1 MEAKDCKELTGKRN
15 QIRES
20 LEEENSEKDIE
31 TIIESS
37 QESADN
43 ISDTSSLRTSGLSE
57 ANNEM
62 CETSDTNIE
71 LSRMSGTTIMEVP
84 KISVTRGEVPVI
96 SGTDIPGIA
105 HKTLDIPETYDTHT
119 KISVTVKPVQDLET
133 LGKEGISL
141 FVHPITNVGDKI
153 VLDENALTNFVQ
165 TLWWYLERHET
176 QERPKATVKELKE
189 CLKEITLWE
198 IEFEDD
204 ETSMQESSD
213 KCMDDK
219 EVRECHKQVEIFI
232 TDKDAKRFRECVER
246 RRESLDRD
254 VKTVEDK
261 DELCNELKTATEE
274 EKLVEV
280 KGEGEKDESN
290 LVTLQKNEE
299 IDQND
304 EQIRYYE

>member
-1 MEAKDCKELTGKRN
+1 MEAKYCQTLKRN

-20 LEEENSEKDIE
+20 LEEENSEKDVE
-31 TIIESS
+31 TIIIESS
-37 QESADN
+37 QESAND
-43 ISDTSSLRTSGLSE
+43 ISDTASLRTSGLSE

-71 LSRMSGTTIMEVP
+71 LSRMSEEDV
-84 KISVTRGEVPVI
+84 V
-96 SGTDIPGIA
+96 
-105 HKTLDIPETYDTHT
+105 
-119 KISVTVKPVQDLET
+119 T

-141 FVHPITNVGDKI
+141 FVHPITNVGGKI
-153 VLDENALTNFVQ
+153 VLDENGLTNFVQ
-165 TLWWYLERHET
+165 TLWCYLERHET

-198 IEFEDD
+198 MEFEDD

-232 TDKDAKRFRECVER
+232 TDKDAKRFRECVEK

-254 VKTVEDK
+254 VETLEDK

-280 KGEGEKDESN
+280 KGETAEKDKNN
-290 LVTLQKNEE
+290 LETLQRNEE